1 MISNND
7 YAKKIL
13 QQILDSHDVIQN
25 LTDKSGDLDIIKKE
39 LLKINGF
46 FMVLIK
52 KLGTE
57 NYQSSDLLELKLKVK
72 NYLENYYFV
81 QEIDTMSPLYSDD
94 SDRLKNMRLKIIE
107 AFQDKKLID
116 KIEEVIEKLQ
126 NMSRNEKK
134 CVICGCKDHRLIGCS
149 RHMTKKCNCYKFQ

>member
-7 YAKKIL
+7 YVKKVL
-13 QQILDSHDVIQN
+13 DQVLDSFHLIQN
-25 LTDKSGDLDIIKKE
+25 LKDQSGDLDIIKKE

-46 FMVLIK
+46 FMVLSK

-57 NYQSSDLLELKLKVK
+57 NFQSRDLLELKTKVTH
-72 NYLENYYFV
+72 YLENYYFV

-94 SDRLKNMRLKIIE
+94 SDRIKNMRLKIIE

-116 KIEEVIEKLQ
+116 KIEDLIDKL
-126 NMSRNEKK
+126 
-134 CVICGCKDHRLIGCS
+134 
-149 RHMTKKCNCYKFQ
+149 

>member
-7 YAKKIL
+7 YVKKVL
-13 QQILDSHDVIQN
+13 VQILDSYVVVQN
-25 LTDKSGDLDIIKKE
+25 LKDNSGDLDIIKKE

-46 FMVLIK
+46 FMVLVK

-57 NYQSSDLLELKLKVK
+57 NFQSRDLLELKSKVK

-81 QEIDTMSPLYSDD
+81 QEIDTMTPLYSDD
-94 SDRLKNMRLKIIE
+94 SDRIKNMRLKIIE

-116 KIEEVIEKLQ
+116 KIEDLIEKL
-126 NMSRNEKK
+126 
-134 CVICGCKDHRLIGCS
+134 
-149 RHMTKKCNCYKFQ
+149 

>member
-7 YAKKIL
+7 YVKKVL
-13 QQILDSHDVIQN
+13 GQIMDSYVVVQN
-25 LTDKSGDLDIIKKE
+25 LKDNSGDLDIIKKE

-46 FMVLIK
+46 FMVLVK

-57 NYQSSDLLELKLKVK
+57 NFQSRDLLELKSKVK

-81 QEIDTMSPLYSDD
+81 QEIDTMTPLYSDD
-94 SDRLKNMRLKIIE
+94 SDRIKNMRLKIIE

-116 KIEEVIEKLQ
+116 KIEDLIEKL
-126 NMSRNEKK
+126 
-134 CVICGCKDHRLIGCS
+134 
-149 RHMTKKCNCYKFQ
+149 

>member
-7 YAKKIL
+7 YVKKVL
-13 QQILDSHDVIQN
+13 SQVMDSYVVVQTLKDN
-25 LTDKSGDLDIIKKE
+25 SGDLDIIKKE

-46 FMVLIK
+46 FMVLVK

-57 NYQSSDLLELKLKVK
+57 NFQSRDLLELKSKVK

-94 SDRLKNMRLKIIE
+94 SDRIKNMRLKIIE

-116 KIEEVIEKLQ
+116 KIEDLIEKL
-126 NMSRNEKK
+126 
-134 CVICGCKDHRLIGCS
+134 
-149 RHMTKKCNCYKFQ
+149 

>member
-7 YAKKIL
+7 YIKKV
-13 QQILDSHDVIQN
+13 LDQVLDCYDLIQN
-25 LTDKSGDLDIIKKE
+25 LKDQPGDLAIIKKE

-46 FMVLIK
+46 FMVLFK

-57 NYQSSDLLELKLKVK
+57 NFQSRDLLELKTKIS

-94 SDRLKNMRLKIIE
+94 SDRIKNMRLKIIE

-116 KIEEVIEKLQ
+116 KIEDLVDKL
-126 NMSRNEKK
+126 
-134 CVICGCKDHRLIGCS
+134 
-149 RHMTKKCNCYKFQ
+149 

>member
-1 MISNND
+1 MISKND
-7 YAKKIL
+7 YVKKVL
-13 QQILDSHDVIQN
+13 GQILDCYNLIQN
-25 LTDKSGDLDIIKKE
+25 LKDQSGDLAVIKKE

-46 FMVLIK
+46 FMVLFK

-57 NYQSSDLLELKLKVK
+57 NFQSRDLLELKTKVT

-94 SDRLKNMRLKIIE
+94 PDRIKNMRLKIIE

-116 KIEEVIEKLQ
+116 KIEDLIDKL
-126 NMSRNEKK
+126 
-134 CVICGCKDHRLIGCS
+134 
-149 RHMTKKCNCYKFQ
+149 

>member
-1 MISNND
+1 MISNNE
-7 YAKKIL
+7 YVKKVL
-13 QQILDSHDVIQN
+13 DQISDSYNVIQN
-25 LTDKSGDLDIIKKE
+25 LKDKSGDLEIIKKE

-57 NYQSSDLLELKLKVK
+57 NFDSHDLLELKSKIK
-72 NYLENYYFV
+72 NYVENYYFV
-81 QEIDTMSPLYSDD
+81 QEIDTMAPLYSDD

-116 KIEEVIEKLQ
+116 KIEELIEKL
-126 NMSRNEKK
+126 
-134 CVICGCKDHRLIGCS
+134 
-149 RHMTKKCNCYKFQ
+149 

>member
-7 YAKKIL
+7 YVKKVL
-13 QQILDSHDVIQN
+13 VQILDSYVVVQN
-25 LTDKSGDLDIIKKE
+25 LKDNSGDLDIIKKE

-46 FMVLIK
+46 FMVLVK

-57 NYQSSDLLELKLKVK
+57 NFQSRDLLELKSKVK

-81 QEIDTMSPLYSDD
+81 QEIDTMNPLYSDD
-94 SDRLKNMRLKIIE
+94 SDRIKNMRLKIIE

-116 KIEEVIEKLQ
+116 KIEDLIEKL
-126 NMSRNEKK
+126 
-134 CVICGCKDHRLIGCS
+134 
-149 RHMTKKCNCYKFQ
+149 

>member
-7 YAKKIL
+7 YVKKVL
-13 QQILDSHDVIQN
+13 SQIMDSYVVVQTLKDN
-25 LTDKSGDLDIIKKE
+25 SGDLDIIKKE

-46 FMVLIK
+46 FMVLVK

-57 NYQSSDLLELKLKVK
+57 NFQSRDLLELKSKVK

-94 SDRLKNMRLKIIE
+94 SDRIKNMRLKIIE

-116 KIEEVIEKLQ
+116 KIEDLIEKL
-126 NMSRNEKK
+126 
-134 CVICGCKDHRLIGCS
+134 
-149 RHMTKKCNCYKFQ
+149 